1 MIVGIFLRYYKT
13 YQGINYIPLT
23 DDDQFCGL
31 VGNNGIGK
39 SSILESLD
47 TLFNGKPWNFNIVTK
62 RSGKSTTKPQI
73 VPIFCLERTKF
84 DSDLQEKAEIL
95 NKVAM
100 SIDEDNVSPSLKSHI
115 KRFVAHREQISLR
128 KNMEDFFLIPIG
140 IDYKGDVTVSAFNN
154 RLLVESLF
162 GEDCDSAK
170 TSLKDE
176 DLKLFNPL
184 LEKIKSEIEYIYIP
198 REIDPESFTRLETD
212 EIQVL
217 MGETLTDILS
227 QRVPARQITEIN
239 NSLNEFID
247 TLADEL
253 SIYAYRTPTERQQNL
268 RKTDVYNLI
277 IQAFFNVRKL
287 HKRQG
292 DTWLEISSLSSGEKQ
307 KAIID
312 VAHSLLANHR
322 ASGENLIIGVDEP
335 ESSLHMS
342 ACFDQFDA
350 LYEISRDC
358 RQVIFSSHW
367 YGFLPTIETG
377 SATIISS
384 QDGNHVFDQINLAI
398 YREQIKQL
406 TTGSRGRL
414 PYDIRLKSVND
425 FVQSV
430 ITSAIGEQPYNWLI
444 CEGSSEK
451 IYFNAYLKD
460 LIETKK
466 LRVVPVGGAKEIK
479 RLYGHLSTSYEDFKD
494 EVTGKIILISDTDSE
509 LVRYEVM
516 QHNNLIC
523 KRMVNCFSSGR
534 TKLVN
539 IHSNPV
545 SPATEIE
552 DALNG
557 QLFLDTLRTFQHAHP
572 EFLGFLS
579 DLPSEVQQTSSRIS
593 LDLRSSEW
601 SFIEGFFNHEN
612 NKYLFAERYVGLM
625 NEEHVVPEWINEIK
639 GWLE

>member
-1 MIVGIFLRYYKT
+1 M
-13 YQGINYIPLT
+13 
-23 DDDQFCGL
+23 
-31 VGNNGIGK
+31 
-39 SSILESLD
+39 SLY
-47 TLFNGKPWNFNIVTK
+47 L
-62 RSGKSTTKPQI
+62 
-73 VPIFCLERTKF
+73 L
-84 DSDLQEKAEIL
+84 
-95 NKVAM
+95 
-100 SIDEDNVSPSLKSHI
+100 
-115 KRFVAHREQISLR
+115 
-128 KNMEDFFLIPIG
+128 
-140 IDYKGDVTVSAFNN
+140 FNN

-312 VAHSLLANHR
+312 VAHSLLANHH